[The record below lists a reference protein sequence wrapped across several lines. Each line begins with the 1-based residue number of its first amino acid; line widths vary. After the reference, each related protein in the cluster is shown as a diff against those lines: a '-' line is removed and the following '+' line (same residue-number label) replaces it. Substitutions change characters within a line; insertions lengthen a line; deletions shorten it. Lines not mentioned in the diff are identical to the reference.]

1 VTKALQPDDLIA
13 HYRVIRALGAG
24 GMGEVYFARDSTLER
39 DVALKV
45 LPQMAQDDD
54 RIRRFVLEARSASS
68 LSHPHIITVYEIG
81 CEPVRSANGT
91 TRPELVNY
99 IAMELVAGDTLGEI
113 TGLK

>member
-1 VTKALQPDDLIA
+1 ML
-13 HYRVIRALGAG
+13 
-24 GMGEVYFARDSTLER
+24 
-39 DVALKV
+39 
-45 LPQMAQDDD
+45 
-54 RIRRFVLEARSASS
+54 
-68 LSHPHIITVYEIG
+68 TVYEIG

>member
-24 GMGEVYFARDSTLER
+24 GMAEVYLARDSTLER

-45 LPQMAQDDD
+45 LPQM
-54 RIRRFVLEARSASS
+54 EARSASS
-68 LSHPHIITVYEIG
+68 LSHPHIITEYEIG